1 MNIIKDIEP
10 IEQEPTI
17 FETMSRAEINELRH
31 DIYQKSK
38 YFVDSILNID
48 IEQDP
53 EFLVDSFSVANG
65 LSEGDMEEGIL
76 EIVDKM
82 ETLGVPN
89 SLIDDYL
96 DEDDAISANALEET
110 RQFLADSYLDD
121 YEPRDIADSLYMADW
136 GAVFGKCSSQ
146 DEKTR
151 TGHSGQVLYGKDTT
165 ANGRPTCTYMPKGGA
180 KKSTANMKKR
190 GSSDRVH
197 HDKPEY
203 VETIAKATEFH
214 KKKAEKKGTAKSNN
228 SGFSD
233 SFQDYL
239 TDGAKSKSCRPRDSK
254 HECKSVVD
262 PKTGNIYKEEVVKEK
277 YQGTLNKALSR
288 KKRGRKL
295 SASALAKRKRNLE
308 KFKEQREKARELNK

>member
-17 FETMSRAEINELRH
+17 FETMSRAEINEIQH
-31 DIYQKSK
+31 DIYRKSK

-48 IEQDP
+48 IEQDS
-53 EFLVDSFSVANG
+53 EFLVDSFVTAN
-65 LSEGDMEEGIL
+65 EDDIL
-76 EIVDKM
+76 DIVDKM

-89 SLIDDYL
+89 SLIDDFL

-121 YEPRDIADSLYMADW
+121 YEPRDISDSLYMADW
-136 GAVFGKCSSQ
+136 GAVFGKCSGQ

-151 TGHSGQVLYGKDTT
+151 TGHSGQILYGQDTT
-165 ANGRPTCTYMPKGGA
+165 ANGKPTCTYMPKGGA

-190 GSSDRVH
+190 GSADRVH

-203 VETIAKATEFH
+203 VGTIAKATEFH

-239 TDGAKSKSCRPRDSK
+239 VDGAKSKSCRPRDSK

-262 PKTGNIYKEEVVKEK
+262 PKTGAIHKEEVVKEK

-288 KKRGRKL
+288 KKSGRKL